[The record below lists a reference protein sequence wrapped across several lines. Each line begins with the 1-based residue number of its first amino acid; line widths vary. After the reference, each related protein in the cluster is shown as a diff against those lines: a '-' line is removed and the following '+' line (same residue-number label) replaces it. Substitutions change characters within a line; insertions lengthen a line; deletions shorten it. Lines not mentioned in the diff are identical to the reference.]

1 MKDSKVLNY
10 SFGCDLIEEIADVLY
25 KDFYKNDKSLERVAC
40 VFGGKRPGLFLKDRL
55 WRKIKKSFIPPVI
68 FSMDQFMHYIVSK
81 QSPVIKIP
89 DLELYHFIYQISRK
103 KLKFLNSKQLNFSKF
118 LSWAKEIAAF
128 IEQLDLE
135 GIEDVSL
142 LDVQKSAA
150 IGYEIPESMNYLL
163 KNIVSVRKDYHK
175 YLRKNKLYSRG
186 LIYLEAANRSD
197 KEKLKE
203 FDQIF
208 FGDLFYLHKTEKE
221 VVNKFYKTGKTICV
235 FQGSSKRWPIL
246 DKNFKLLAEPVKIS
260 KKTQSHC
267 RLKFYQGFDSQSQVC
282 LVKNILKS
290 IKNKDETLILLPN
303 PETLISLLSEASC
316 QLDEFNVSLG
326 YPLAKTSLATLFSYL
341 FDVHHQE
348 KAGSYYAKDY
358 LKVLR
363 HPLIKNISIK
373 EASLI
378 TRILVHKIEEALTGT
393 IKSSIGGSLFISLS
407 SIENDQDIY
416 NECKKTLN
424 SLGYDLN
431 KPDYYKII
439 NQIHN
444 LFFRNWK
451 KVDSFGEFSKQLRI
465 TLDCLSNH
473 QLLAKFP
480 LELKSLDALYKIE
493 ENFSSLSFAVEA
505 FGAEQIWNIF
515 KQSVEATQIS
525 FIGSPLRGAQILGL
539 FETRALQ
546 FKNVIVL
553 DANEGILP
561 KLKIT
566 EPLVPAEIKM
576 SLGLPALGKEEEIQR
591 YHFMRLVES
600 AENVFLIWAKNQAL
614 EKSRFIEKI
623 IWDRQK
629 KENKIDLDSI
639 PQASFL
645 LSFPKPAKPVKKTS
659 QIIKFLKNSTYSAS
673 RINTYLNCPLQFY
686 YKYVLG
692 LAEKDNLLEGV
703 KDSQIGNF
711 IHQFLFE
718 VYSKFLGKKPV
729 FDQKFNKYFQE
740 SFNRKYEKEL
750 KPRMQSDSFLLK
762 EIIKARLDKF
772 FQEERERVVD
782 IIRIEAL
789 EKEYF
794 DQLELE
800 GLTLDFR
807 YTVDRIDL
815 LKENRLCVIDYK
827 TGGSDVIPAKL
838 NNLEKI
844 DYCREEIKSKIK
856 SFQLPL
862 YYYFTQKNFKEKE
875 VNAYIYNLR
884 TAERK
889 PFISYRDYQKKEKVL
904 DYCLNAL
911 KFIFNQ
917 MFDPNIDFEAD
928 KNSRRCD
935 YCPFYSL
942 CS

>member
-1 MKDSKVLNY
+1 MRDSKVFNY
-10 SFGCDLIEEIADVLY
+10 SFGCNLIEEIADILY
-25 KDFYKNDKSLERVAC
+25 KDFYKNNKSLERAAC
-40 VFGGKRPGLFLKDRL
+40 VFGGKRPGLFLKNSL
-55 WRKIKKSFIPPVI
+55 WRRIKKSFIPPVI
-68 FSMDQFMHYIVSK
+68 FSMDQFMHYMVSK
-81 QSPVIKIP
+81 DRLVAKIP

-103 KLKFLNSKQLNFSKF
+103 KLKFLNNKQLSFPKF

-135 GIEDVSL
+135 GIKDVSL

-150 IGYEIPESMNYLL
+150 IGYEIPESINYLL
-163 KNIVSVRKDYHK
+163 KNIVSIRKDYYK
-175 YLRKNKLYSRG
+175 YLRKKNLYSRG
-186 LIYLEAANRSD
+186 LIYLEAAKRAG

-208 FGDLFYLHKTEKE
+208 FCDLFYLHKTEKE
-221 VVNKFYKTGKTICV
+221 VVSKLYKARKTICI
-235 FQGSSKRWPIL
+235 FQGSDKRWPVL
-246 DKNFKLLAEPVKIS
+246 DKNFQLLAKPEIFPKRN
-260 KKTQSHC
+260 QNHYN
-267 RLKFYQGFDSQSQVC
+267 LKFYQGFDSQSQVC
-282 LVKNILKS
+282 LVKKILKS

-303 PETLISLLSEASC
+303 PETLIPLLSEASC

-326 YPLAKTSLATLFSYL
+326 YPLAKTSLAALFNYL
-341 FDVHHQE
+341 FDVCHQGKE
-348 KAGSYYAKDY
+348 DNYYAKDY

-373 EASLI
+373 EDSLI

-416 NECKKTLN
+416 NEYKRTLN
-424 SLGYDLN
+424 STGYDLN
-431 KPDYYKII
+431 KSDYYKII
-439 NQIHN
+439 SRIHS
-444 LFFRNWK
+444 LFFRNWEK
-451 KVDSFGEFSKQLRI
+451 ADSFGKFSKQLKI

-473 QLLAKFP
+473 QLLEKFP
-480 LELKSLDALYKIE
+480 LELKSLDAFYKIE
-493 ENFSSLSFAVEA
+493 ENFSSLSFAEQT
-505 FGAEQIWNIF
+505 FGLKQVWHIF

-525 FIGSPLRGAQILGL
+525 FVGSPLRGTQILGL

-566 EPLVPAEIKM
+566 EPLVPAEVKM

-623 IWDRQK
+623 IWNRQK
-629 KENKIDLDSI
+629 KENKINLDSI
-639 PQASFL
+639 PQASFF
-645 LSFPKPAKPVKKTS
+645 LSFPKPAKSVKKTS

-673 RINTYLNCPLQFY
+673 RVNTYLNCPLQFY

-692 LAEKDNLLEGV
+692 LAEKENLLEGI

-711 IHQFLFE
+711 IHEFLFE
-718 VYSKFLGKKPV
+718 TYSKFLKKKPV
-729 FDQKFNKYFQE
+729 FDQKFNRYFQE
-740 SFNRKYEKEL
+740 SFSRKYEKEL

-772 FQEERERVVD
+772 FREERERAVD
-782 IIRIEAL
+782 IVKIEAL
-789 EKEYF
+789 EKKYSGR
-794 DQLELE
+794 LEAE
-800 GLTLDFR
+800 KIVLDFS

-815 LKENRLCVIDYK
+815 FKENRLCVIDYK
-827 TGGSDVIPAKL
+827 TGGSDLIPAKL
-838 NNLEKI
+838 DSLEKM

-862 YYYFTQKNFKEKE
+862 YYYFIQKKFKGKE

-889 PFISYRDYQKKEKVL
+889 PFISSGDYQKKEKVL

-917 MFDPNIDFEAD
+917 MFDPSVDFEAD
-928 KNSRRCD
+928 KDSRRCS
-935 YCPFYSL
+935 YCPFHNL